1 MEHPRPT
8 IPPERRVRTMLY
20 RVFYKGYY
28 LIEADSEAEA
38 IVTARDDI
46 EVEYEEWENERAELF
61 E

>member
-1 MEHPRPT
+1 
-8 IPPERRVRTMLY
+8 MLY